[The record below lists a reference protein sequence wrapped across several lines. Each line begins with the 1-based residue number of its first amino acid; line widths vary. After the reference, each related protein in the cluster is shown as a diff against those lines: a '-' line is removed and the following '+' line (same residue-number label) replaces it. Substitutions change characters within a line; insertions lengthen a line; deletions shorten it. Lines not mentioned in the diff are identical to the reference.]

1 MKKLLFLFAFILFA
15 CGSSNNPCAI
25 ESLTIQNNG
34 IDGGGAV
41 ADEKITR
48 ITFVGYSFDVSIENG
63 SSQTFQLIDGLIGG
77 TDNIEVVIHYGPM
90 GAIWTKKKRVN
101 FNMCSDTKVVFP

>member
-48 ITFVGYSFDVSIENG
+48 VTLVGYSFDVSIEMVVLKHFN
-63 SSQTFQLIDGLIGG
+63 LL
-77 TDNIEVVIHYGPM
+77 TD
-90 GAIWTKKKRVN
+90 
-101 FNMCSDTKVVFP
+101 